1 MAMDLLLK
9 TPSLLEEKNPETKKE
24 AEEIGKVEL
33 EEKLVMG
40 GESLRS
46 SSPNRKD
53 SANSNPIPK
62 GSEKTGGHEGNR
74 KTSSDNPQKEFV
86 QIDKA
91 EQLESTK
98 AEMGEVKEENER
110 LKIILSRIMKDYQAL
125 QTHFFEI
132 IQQEDS
138 RKKPLEGTAAMT
150 SSDHETEEAELVS
163 LSLGNSSAAMHKK
176 EEKANGSKSSSKKGG
191 EVRDHSLNS
200 GLSLGLGCRFEES
213 PENSS
218 EEAKEEDQVAEGWPP
233 TKLVKA
239 SRVAEEDVSQ
249 PAHAKKA
256 RVSVRARCDAPTMQ
270 DGCQWRKYGQ
280 KIAKGNPCPRA
291 YYRCTVAPAC
301 PVRKQVQRCAEDMSI
316 LITTY
321 EGSHNHPLPLQA
333 TAMASTTSAAASML
347 MSGSAAPSGT
357 GTSTSAGLMFDLSDN
372 SRSRPFYLSST
383 TVSSSSPSY
392 PTITLDLTST
402 SSTPQFSRLPS
413 TFSSST
419 RYSSGMGVSTFNFSN
434 DQTASTSS
442 WNNTSMNTGPS
453 YFNYGSSHHYS
464 KSPVLSPVL
473 SRAPHDQH
481 FYQTYLQKSNTSAA
495 TVPPAAVTASSSS
508 SSQQNL
514 SDTIA
519 AATKVI
525 ASDPSFRSALAAAI
539 TSIVGGGAQAQSG
552 GDNGIQTLKWGDHFS
567 SSIVNSSYS
576 SGGAG
581 GAGCGPGFLNR
592 TSSTGASGSG
602 QKERSLLF
610 PAPPPI
616 AFSSASPV
624 ADVNRE
630 PSS

>member
-24 AEEIGKVEL
+24 ADEIGKV

-40 GESLRS
+40 GESLIL

-53 SANSNPIPK
+53 SANGNPIPK
-62 GSEKTGGHEGNR
+62 GSEKTGGHEGSR

-86 QIDKA
+86 PVVKV

-138 RKKPLEGTAAMT
+138 SKKPVEGTAAMT

-176 EEKANGSKSSSKKGG
+176 EEKANSSKTSSKKGG
-191 EVRDHSLNS
+191 EIRDHSLNS

-218 EEAKEEDQVAEGWPP
+218 EEPKEEDQVAEGWPP
-233 TKLVKA
+233 TKLLKA
-239 SRVAEEDVSQ
+239 SRGAEEDVSQ
-249 PAHAKKA
+249 PAQAKKA
-256 RVSVRARCDAPTMQ
+256 RVSVRARCDTPTMQ

-347 MSGSAAPSGT
+347 MSGSPAPSGT
-357 GTSTSAGLMFDLSDN
+357 GTSASAGLMFDLPDN
-372 SRSRPFYLSST
+372 SRSRPFYLSNT

-413 TFSSST
+413 TFSSTT

-434 DQTASTSS
+434 DQSASTSS
-442 WNNTSMNTGPS
+442 WNSTSMNTGSS

-495 TVPPAAVTASSSS
+495 AAPPPAVTASSS

-525 ASDPSFRSALAAAI
+525 TSDPSFRSALAAAI

-552 GDNGIQTLKWGDHFS
+552 GDNGIQTLKWGEHFS

-581 GAGCGPGFLNR
+581 GAGCGPAFLNR

-610 PAPPPI
+610 PAPPAI
-616 AFSSASPV
+616 AFSSASPA